1 MAKVET
7 EEKRI
12 ARRMRE
18 QKELAKWK
26 KEQARP
32 KRKAFFTVLNRFCL
46 NK

>member
-26 KEQARP
+26 KSRP
-32 KRKAFFTVLNRFCL
+32 VLSGRLTCSI
-46 NK
+46 